1 VTPTYGKFVS
11 LKEKIM
17 DAGLVWTIVGTVL
30 GAAGLGFGIFESYRA
45 RRLKDAIKILSKTY
59 PGDVAK
65 IYQSAYWAWANANK
79 AVDLLGKLPESDS
92 KQEILTIVSNA
103 KADSAA
109 AERMCTIVFNQLLS
123 LQEVQFGTREMT
135 HPDKKGLVLCKNE
148 YESTKNPNNFTC

>member
-1 VTPTYGKFVS
+1 
-11 LKEKIM
+11 M
-17 DAGLVWTIVGTVL
+17 DAGLVWTIVGTITGTIL
-30 GAAGLGFGIFESYRA
+30 GAAGLAFGIFESFRA

-65 IYQSAYWAWANANK
+65 IYQSAYWAWSNANK
-79 AVDLLGKLPESDS
+79 AVDLLGKLPESES

-123 LQEVQFGTREMT
+123 LQEVQFGTRKMT
-135 HPDKKGLVLCKNE
+135 HPDMKGLVLCKNE
-148 YESTKNPNNFTC
+148 YESAKDPNHFTC